1 MDKKGSARDILF
13 IAIIIFGLAIGFS
26 VINYMMGETVSRM
39 IEIPAI
45 NESSSAVEALQGI
58 NTVTARLDY
67 VIFGVFLALVLG
79 LIITS
84 WFIGG
89 NPIFMFVY
97 FIVVVI
103 TVVISTVLA
112 NTWEMISQ
120 GAIAA
125 TVFGNVTINAFPLT
139 NNLMLYLPIYISV
152 IGFIGIVIMFA
163 KPAIQNEQ

>member
-1 MDKKGSARDILF
+1 MNKKSTARDVLF
-13 IAIIIFGLAIGFS
+13 IAVIIFGLAISFF
-26 VINYMMGETVSRM
+26 VIHYMMADTVERM
-39 IEIPAI
+39 INIPAI
-45 NESSSAVEALQGI
+45 NQSSSAVTALEGI
-58 NTVTARLDY
+58 NVVTNRLDY

-97 FIVVVI
+97 FIVIVV

-112 NTWEMISQ
+112 NTWEMVSQ
-120 GAIAA
+120 MSTFGTA
-125 TVFGNVTINAFPLT
+125 TFNAFPLT

-152 IGFIGIVIMFA
+152 IGFIGVVVMFA
-163 KPAIQNEQ
+163 KPAIQGEG